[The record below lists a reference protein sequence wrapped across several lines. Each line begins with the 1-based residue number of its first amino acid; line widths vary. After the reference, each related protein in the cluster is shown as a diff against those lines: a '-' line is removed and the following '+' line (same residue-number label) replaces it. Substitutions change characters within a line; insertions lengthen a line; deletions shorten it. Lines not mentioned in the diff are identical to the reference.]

1 MFGYGRWDK
10 IKECSKET
18 SIYYDNSKSLQSGL
32 FYKSDLEVKAFANAF
47 IRAICDN
54 FAFER
59 YELKMFLLNVIDE
72 KPNDP
77 YVNVNSSNTYFTI

>member
-10 IKECSKET
+10 IKESSKEA
-18 SIYYDNSKSLQSGL
+18 SILYEARTEIGLYNKSE
-32 FYKSDLEVKAFANAF
+32 DEIKAFANAF

-54 FAFER
+54 FCFEK
-59 YELKMFLLNVIDE
+59 YELKLFLLNIIEE

-77 YVNVNSSNTYFTI
+77 YAPVNSSMLWF